1 MAIVKAQL
9 NNLRQSP
16 RKVRLIVNLVRGK
29 GVLKALQQLEFVIRR
44 PALPVSKLL
53 RSAIANAENTYDMVA
68 SNLYIKE
75 FYVDEGVKLKRYQ
88 PKAMGA
94 VGEIQKK
101 TSHIHLVLAEKVPG
115 LKADPS
121 TKTSKVSKKD
131 VVAHDHDHGNDN
143 KEEVN
148 VKSTSPTGP
157 EKPVVKSEIGKKS
170 EVTNTKRRFFQRKS
184 I

>member
-1 MAIVKAQL
+1 MATVTAQL

-16 RKVRLIVNLVRGK
+16 RKVRMVVNVVKGK

-44 PALPVSKLL
+44 PAQPMAKLL
-53 RSAIANAENTYDMVA
+53 RSAIANAENNFNMVA

-75 FYVDEGVKLKRYQ
+75 FYVDEGVKLKRFR

-94 VGEIQKK
+94 AGEIQKK

-115 LKADPS
+115 LKAE
-121 TKTSKVSKKD
+121 KIAKKEAVHTHEHEHAED
-131 VVAHDHDHGNDN
+131 QA
-143 KEEVN
+143 KP
-148 VKSTSPTGP
+148 KP
-157 EKPVVKSEIGKKS
+157 EKPEIKSELGKKTT
-170 EVTNTKRRFFQRKS
+170 EPKKGFRKMFQRKS

>member
-1 MAIVKAQL
+1 MATVTAQL

-16 RKVRLIVNLVRGK
+16 RKVRMVVDVVRGK

-44 PALPVSKLL
+44 PAQPISKLL
-53 RSAIANAENTYDMVA
+53 RSAIANAENNFNMVP

-75 FYVDEGVKLKRYQ
+75 LYVDEGVKLKRFR

-101 TSHIHLVLAEKVPG
+101 TSHVHLVLAEKVPG
-115 LKADPS
+115 LKADKS
-121 TKTSKVSKKD
+121 AQSEKKTKEEHNHEG
-131 VVAHDHDHGNDN
+131 HDHSSTEQSKMKIDN
-143 KEEVN
+143 K
-148 VKSTSPTGP
+148 P
-157 EKPVVKSEIGKKS
+157 EIKTELGKKVA
-170 EVTNTKRRFFQRKS
+170 EPKKGLRKIFQRKS

>member
-1 MAIVKAQL
+1 MATVTAQL

-16 RKVRLIVNLVRGK
+16 RKVRMIVDLVRGK

-44 PALPVSKLL
+44 PAQPISKLL
-53 RSAIANAENTYDMVA
+53 RSAIANAENNFNMVA

-75 FYVDEGVKLKRYQ
+75 VYVDEGVKLKRYR

-101 TSHIHLVLAEKVPG
+101 TSHIRLTLAEKVPG
-115 LKADPS
+115 LKGE
-121 TKTSKVSKKD
+121 KK
-131 VVAHDHDHGNDN
+131 AEKQEHKHEHTHDHDETP
-143 KEEVN
+143 KL
-148 VKSTSPTGP
+148 KSDKP
-157 EKPVVKSEIGKKS
+157 EIKTELGKKIA
-170 EVTNTKRRFFQRKS
+170 EPKKGLRKMFQRKS

>member
-1 MAIVKAQL
+1 MATVTAQL

-16 RKVRLIVNLVRGK
+16 RKVRMIVDLVRGK

-44 PALPVSKLL
+44 PSQPISKLL
-53 RSAIANAENTYDMVA
+53 RSAIANAENNFNMVP

-75 FYVDEGVKLKRYQ
+75 FYVDEGVKLKRYM

-101 TSHIHLVLAEKVPG
+101 TSHIRLTLAEKVPG
-115 LKADPS
+115 LKGEKS
-121 TKTSKVSKKD
+121 VKKE
-131 VVAHDHDHGNDN
+131 VAHTHEHSENDQP
-143 KEEVN
+143 KGE
-148 VKSTSPTGP
+148 KSSYAKASADKP
-157 EKPVVKSEIGKKS
+157 EIKTELGKKIA
-170 EVTNTKRRFFQRKS
+170 EPKKGIRKMFQRKS

>member
-1 MAIVKAQL
+1 MATVSAQL
-9 NNLRQSP
+9 NSLRQAP

-29 GVLKALQQLEFVIRR
+29 GALKALQQLEFVIRR
-44 PALPVSKLL
+44 PALPVSKLI
-53 RSAIANAENTYDMVA
+53 RSAIANAENNFNMVA

-115 LKADPS
+115 LKGEKKE
-121 TKTSKVSKKD
+121 TKEDHKHEGHT
-131 VVAHDHDHGNDN
+131 HDHAEADQPKMKNEG
-143 KEEVN
+143 KPA
-148 VKSTSPTGP
+148 VKT
-157 EKPVVKSEIGKKS
+157 ELGKKIA
-170 EVTNTKRRFFQRKS
+170 EPKKGVRKMFQRKS

>member
-1 MAIVKAQL
+1 MATITAQL
-9 NNLRQSP
+9 KNLRQSP
-16 RKVRLIVNLVRGK
+16 RKVRMVVNVVKGK
-29 GVLKALQQLEFVIRR
+29 GALKALQQLEFVVRR
-44 PALPVSKLL
+44 PAQPISKLL
-53 RSAIANAENTYDMVA
+53 RSAIANAENNFNMVA

-75 FYVDEGVKLKRYQ
+75 FYVDEGVKLKRFR

-101 TSHIHLVLAEKVPG
+101 TSHIHLVLAEKIPG

-121 TKTSKVSKKD
+121 TKTEKVSKKEVHTHEHED
-131 VVAHDHDHGNDN
+131 
-143 KEEVN
+143 EVN
-148 VKSTSPTGP
+148 IKSTSLTGS
-157 EKPVVKSEIGKKS
+157 EKPVVKSEIGKKT

>member
-1 MAIVKAQL
+1 MATVTAQL
-9 NNLRQSP
+9 NSLRLAP
-16 RKVRLIVNLVRGK
+16 RKVRLVVNLVKGK
-29 GVLKALQQLEFVIRR
+29 GALKALQQLEFVIRR
-44 PALPVSKLL
+44 PAQPVAKLL
-53 RSAIANAENTYDMVA
+53 RSAIANAENNFSMVA

-101 TSHIHLVLAEKVPG
+101 TSHIKLVLAEKVPG
-115 LKADPS
+115 LKADPAD
-121 TKTSKVSKKD
+121 KKEKVSKKGE
-131 VVAHDHDHGNDN
+131 AHEHDHAHED
-143 KEEVN
+143 ETS
-148 VKSTSPTGP
+148 VKATSPAGP
-157 EKPVVKSEIGKKS
+157 DKPTVKSEIGKKT